1 MTFYQGKQ
9 MKHFVLGTAGHVDH
23 GKTALIKA
31 LTGIDTDRLKEE
43 KERGITIELGFA
55 SLTLPSGQTLGI
67 VDVPGHEKFIKNMVS
82 GASGIDF
89 VMMVIAADEGIMPQT
104 KEHLNICSVLGISK
118 GIIALTKIDLV
129 EKDWLKLV
137 QSEIIEFLQGTFLEG
152 APIVPVS
159 AIKQEGLTHLIEALE
174 ATTSHINEKTDD
186 GIFRLPVDRVFT
198 MKGFGT
204 VVTGTLVSDHIKTG
218 DDIQILPQNIT
229 TSEEI
234 EILPEYITTRIRG
247 IQVHN
252 QTVEEARSG
261 QRTAINLQGIEKS
274 VIERGDVLVCPQTVW
289 PSLRLDVLVE
299 FLASN
304 SKNLKN
310 RALVRLHTG
319 TSEIIA
325 RIILLEKD
333 ELAPGQKN
341 FAQLVLSDKDV
352 VVSGD
357 HFVLRSYSPITTIG
371 GGQIIDPLPDKH
383 KRLNDK
389 IIEELNLLQK
399 GTLAEKIPVILER
412 AGFTGINLRCMAFRL
427 GINAKKIREALEN
440 LFSGKKAFLLDND
453 DTTVISANFFH
464 QFEELLIK
472 NISAYHKKYSL
483 KEGISREELKA
494 SSGNKISSKLFN
506 MAINSLNKNGVIV
519 SDKDNVHLTGYQVE
533 FSEELDSLRRD
544 IAGVYNDAGLTPSSL
559 TEVMNKF
566 KNQKTKAQSIIK
578 LMLKEGDLIQ
588 INEELCFARE
598 TLEKLRNNYKA
609 QLIKD
614 GKATP
619 ANFKDLTGLSR
630 KYIIPLMEYFDMS
643 RLTVRVG
650 DHRILREKI

>member
-55 SLTLPSGQTLGI
+55 SLTLPSGQTLGV

-82 GASGIDF
+82 GAAGIDL

-137 QSEIIEFLQGTFLEG
+137 QSEIIEFLQGTFLED

-159 AIKQEGLTHLIEALE
+159 AIKQEGLTDLIEAME
-174 ATTSHINEKTDD
+174 ATTSHINEKIDD

-218 DDIQILPQNIT
+218 EDIQILPKN
-229 TSEEI
+229 
-234 EILPEYITTRIRG
+234 ITTRIRG

-252 QTVEEARSG
+252 QTVEEAWSG

-274 VIERGDVLVCPQTVW
+274 AIERGDVLVRPQTVW
-289 PSLRLDVLVE
+289 PSQRLDVLVE

-383 KRLNDK
+383 KRLNEK

-412 AGFTGINLRCMAFRL
+412 AGFTGISLRCLAFRL

-464 QFEELLIK
+464 QFEELIIK
-472 NISAYHKKYSL
+472 NISVYHKKYSL

-494 SSGNKISSKLFN
+494 SSGNIISSKLFN
-506 MAINSLNKNGVIV
+506 MALNSLNKNGVIV

-533 FSEELDSLRRD
+533 FSEELDSLRSD

-609 QLIKD
+609 QLIKE

-619 ANFKDLTGLSR
+619 ANFKELTGLSR

-643 RLTVRVG
+643 KLTVRVG